1 MKNMWNSR
9 TSLLFIAGLSFLT
22 VHCASFYD
30 GERLLGDLFQNYSTD
45 IRPNQNL
52 SEATKV
58 SVHPF
63 IFSLNDFNEVS
74 GVISIVGGLS
84 LKWHDFRL
92 NWTPSNY
99 GDIEMLPIPKKKLWV
114 PSVFLINPANK
125 MEAIGDDDYI
135 GRVSYSGIVQWSPV
149 GLLKSLCNVNM
160 YNFPFDTQSCFFTFA
175 LWGFLP
181 SEAILMPG
189 SKMST
194 IDTSYYSS
202 NTLWELE
209 NTEMKYSKIVKTKNI
224 IELRINL
231 KRRALYFVINML
243 APILLLS
250 ILNPLVFAL
259 PVESGERVSY
269 AITIFLSFA
278 VFLTLISENM
288 PKTSE
293 PMSLLSYFLIV
304 TMTMSTLICILTV
317 VTMRFHYRDSSLKV
331 SKTAATVL
339 KILQLNFFRIPCN
352 MCKRKSQIR
361 VASKLD
367 DRFVQNVKDGKVEP
381 LTVEQ
386 VVEDTWK
393 IVASQYDQVLMYYFF
408 VVVFLQW
415 IMLLIVISI

>member
-1 MKNMWNSR
+1 MKCMS
-9 TSLLFIAGLSFLT
+9 SSCYFLLLTAGLSFMN
-22 VHCASFYD
+22 VQCASYSD
-30 GERLLGDLFQNYSTD
+30 AEQLLGDLFQNYSTD

-58 SVHPF
+58 SMHPL
-63 IFSLNDFNEVS
+63 IFSLNDFDEVS
-74 GVISIVGGLS
+74 GVISIVFGIILD
-84 LKWHDFRL
+84 WHDFRL
-92 NWTPSNY
+92 TWTPSNY

-125 MEAIGDDDYI
+125 MEALGNDDYL
-135 GRVSYSGIVQWSPV
+135 GRVHYSGAVQWTPG
-149 GLLKSLCNVNM
+149 GLFKSLCNVNM
-160 YNFPFDTQSCFFTFA
+160 YKFPFDTQSCFFTFA

-181 SEAILMPG
+181 FEAVLMPG
-189 SKMST
+189 KNIST
-194 IDTSYYSS
+194 IDTTYYSP
-202 NTLWELE
+202 NALWKLE
-209 NTEMKYSKIVKTKNI
+209 STEMKYSDIVTTESI

-259 PVESGERVSY
+259 PVDSGERVSY

-293 PMSLLSYFLIV
+293 PMSILSYFLVV
-304 TMTMSTLICILTV
+304 TMTMSTLICILTI
-317 VTMRFHYRDSSLKV
+317 VTMRFHYRDSNLKV

-339 KILQLNFFRIPCN
+339 KILQLKFLCIPCN
-352 MCKRKSQIR
+352 MGKRKSQVR

-367 DRFVQNVKDGKVEP
+367 DGFVQNVKDGKVEP
-381 LTVEQ
+381 ITVEP
-386 VVEDTWK
+386 VEEDTWK
-393 IVASQYDQVLMYYFF
+393 IVAEQFDRVLMYYFF
-408 VVVFLQW
+408 FIVFFQW